1 MRGGRKMR
9 ILKEMNH
16 QNISAGI
23 ISGLLAITGP
33 PVLILQ
39 AASNGNFTDA
49 QTILWMFS
57 VYAFGG
63 VFSILVPL
71 YYRMPIVGAH
81 SITGVA
87 FLVTVTGQFTY
98 QELIGSYVL
107 AGLIMFLIGYLR
119 AFSNL
124 LKYVPKQI
132 ISAMLAG
139 MILKYMVSF
148 VVSISNLP
156 VIGILSLV
164 AFFVFSKLNSRVPPV
179 IAAIFTALFLLFL
192 LEPLKISEL
201 SITSFV
207 FPQIQL
213 PEFGILGFIS
223 VSIPLALLVLSNDAA
238 VGLGALEQND
248 YHPPINRI
256 ITLSGIF
263 TIITGFFGGQS
274 ANVAGM
280 MSAICSDQDAG
291 IKEKRY
297 IAAIVS
303 GTILLIFGIFSWKLV
318 PFIQALPQAFV
329 SILLGFALLGVFS
342 NSLYLSFSNP
352 KFKISVAFALIIAA
366 SNITIINISSPVW
379 SLLIGTFVARF
390 IENQDS

>member
-1 MRGGRKMR
+1 MR